1 MQRPKSL
8 EVSAIRLM
16 GAKNDAATD
25 QALQLIER
33 TKTEATDAMNRQR
46 VLELIQTIFIYK
58 FPNLTRSEIET
69 MLGLSELKQT
79 RVYQEAEQAG
89 KEEKQAEMLEITVP
103 LLLEKGMTIEE
114 IAQRYNLTVETIQ
127 RFAPQN

>member
-1 MQRPKSL
+1 
-8 EVSAIRLM
+8 
-16 GAKNDAATD
+16 
-25 QALQLIER
+25 
-33 TKTEATDAMNRQR
+33 
-46 VLELIQTIFIYK
+46 
-58 FPNLTRSEIET
+58 

-89 KEEKQAEMLEITVP
+89 KEKKQTEMLAITVP

-114 IAQRYNLTVETIQ
+114 IAQHYNLPIETIQ